1 MKLKMLVGTMAIVT
15 CTSAFLFSGC
25 NQPKMVGVPND
36 IPFTTSEVEV
46 EDVSEVAVLDVEEP
60 EYTEDDYTDEDWA
73 LLIENDENSVVRID
87 YVNPIR
93 DDYLLPSGKTYGDF
107 THTLTSGL
115 VPFDKDAFDKIFAA
129 QFINERLCSQVI
141 ESHTDMENTNVV
153 SYLVMVA
160 DFISKNELTVESAE
174 MDSDTGIY
182 TYFTKDKN
190 GNEFH
195 IIWDKRNMSLT
206 AYSPLTEQ
214 SMDCGMPITEDWF
227 IASYYV
233 YVYEYFQEAEKVT
246 DTSEQEPSEQRIIKA
261 TGKTLQDCNYQYI
274 KGYEDEIE
282 QALYDFYGCNIES
295 VKDGSYATT
304 EYAEI
309 TMKDGRVCKYIGK
322 ENSLDFIDQTEM
334 KTVWNRVF

>member
-1 MKLKMLVGTMAIVT
+1 MKSKMLLSIMIVT
-15 CTSAFLFSGC
+15 CTFAWVFTGC

-46 EDVSEVAVLDVEEP
+46 EVVEENSEP
-60 EYTEDDYTDEDWA
+60 DSVEITEDDYTDEDWA
-73 LLIENDENSVVRID
+73 LMIANDENNVVRIE
-87 YVNPIR
+87 YVNSIR
-93 DDYLLPSGKTYGDF
+93 DDFALPNGTYQEL

-115 VPFDKDAFDKIFAA
+115 VPFDKDAFGKVFAA
-129 QFINERLCSQVI
+129 QFINERVCSQVI

-206 AYSPLTEQ
+206 AYSPLTDQ

-227 IASYYV
+227 VASYYV
-233 YVYEYFQEAEKVT
+233 YVYEYFQEAEEGMEI
-246 DTSEQEPSEQRIIKA
+246 SEQEPSEQRIIKA

-295 VKDGSYATT
+295 VKDSSYATT

-334 KTVWNRVF
+334 KTVWNKVF